1 MSAKRGGSELSVI
14 VPLEVEF
21 IFWRPPL
28 VRITFFYLDSHRK
41 KNIFYS
47 TLSNCL
53 SNCTWWTAFGFN
65 LSRSDRRHN
74 MSLLLLKDNYE
85 LMSNLKIDWL
95 LNSISGMSFFPNF
108 ILKTS
113 SKENKKINP
122 PNSYVSKKVHKKSI
136 TFIHYTLVHRVIE
149 ILI

>member
-65 LSRSDRRHN
+65 LSCSDRRHN

-113 SKENKKINP
+113 SKAGLGSRSRSRSEPGVFGSLEPEPEPLEKKNEEP
-122 PNSYVSKKVHKKSI
+122 
-136 TFIHYTLVHRVIE
+136 
-149 ILI
+149 